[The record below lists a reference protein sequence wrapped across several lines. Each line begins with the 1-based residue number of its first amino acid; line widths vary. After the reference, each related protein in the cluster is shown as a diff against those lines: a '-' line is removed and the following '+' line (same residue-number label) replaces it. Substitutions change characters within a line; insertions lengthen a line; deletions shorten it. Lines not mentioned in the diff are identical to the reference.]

1 MATIGELFV
10 KLNANTSN
18 FDRGMDQAKGK
29 ATRFGSVLGSISKQ
43 VASFMIYDVGKKLV
57 TGFVDAT
64 KAGISYNAML
74 ETSKI
79 SWTNLLNGS
88 ENAANKMIARLE
100 KLAAITPFDYE
111 GVDTFAKKLEMA
123 GLGGK
128 DLEKNIIAV
137 GDAVSAVGGNTE
149 TLNGVAT
156 ALTQISMKGKV
167 SAEEMQQLAERGI
180 PAYKLL
186 AEGMGVTESQLMD
199 LMRDGEVMANEAL
212 PILISQME
220 KAFGGSMAS
229 QVGTFNAGVSTL
241 KDRFKALAGHLSKPL
256 FDKLTEG
263 INKINPILEK
273 LTNSLGSEAGLM
285 GTIRRF
291 APGIEPFVQ
300 TAISIFTTMGETVG
314 VIIQSMTNF
323 WNEHSSWLMPLI
335 TFVWG
340 FISNVILNTITA
352 IGTIVQSGLA
362 VIDGV
367 INFFQNLFKGNFQG
381 CWESIKQIFSNA
393 IAFVISW
400 LQVSFVAKGI
410 SLVKNM
416 ATGIPNL
423 ITGLWNA
430 GKNLFSQGVSACINF
445 IKNLLSG
452 ATSNFNTLRTFG
464 ANAFQA
470 LWSVAKNMMSR
481 LLSSVIS
488 SIRQVPTNVRNFM
501 NQAVNVLKGI
511 NLFSIGKNM
520 IQGLINGI
528 KNMAGNV
535 VGAIGSVVNGAIS
548 KAKKTLGINSP
559 SKLFMQ
565 FGKWTGEGLAIG
577 IDDENNRVSKASKGL
592 ASSVIGGYNAN
603 LRGIKTNSNNNDRQT
618 TSNKLNGNFIIQTV
632 LEGKIVAETIAPI
645 SDVVNG
651 NRLNL
656 SERGLIL

>member
-1 MATIGELFV
+1 
-10 KLNANTSN
+10 
-18 FDRGMDQAKGK
+18 MDQAKGK
-29 ATRFGSVLGSISKQ
+29 ANGFSSTLSTLSKN
-43 VASFMIYDVGKKLV
+43 VASFMVYDVGKKLV
-57 TGFVDAT
+57 DGFINAT
-64 KAGISYNAML
+64 KAGIGYNAML

-111 GVDTFAKKLEMA
+111 GVDAFAKKLEMA

-186 AEGMGVTESQLMD
+186 AEGMGVTEAQLMD
-199 LMRDGEVMANEAL
+199 LMKDGEVMANEAL

-263 INKINPILEK
+263 INKVNPILEK
-273 LTNSLGSEAGLM
+273 LTASLGSEAGFM
-285 GTIRRF
+285 GTIRKF

-340 FISNVILNTITA
+340 FISNVILNTITS

-430 GKNLFSQGVSACINF
+430 GKNLFSQGVSGCINF
-445 IKNLLSG
+445 VKNLLNG

-470 LWSVAKNMMSR
+470 LWSVAKTMMSN
-481 LLSSVIS
+481 LLNSVIS
-488 SIRQVPTNVRNFM
+488 NIRQVPTTISNFM

-535 VGAIGSVVNGAIS
+535 VGAITSVAEGAV
-548 KAKKTLGINSP
+548 KGVRKFLGINSP
-559 SKLFMQ
+559 SKVFMQ

-577 IDDENNRVSKASKGL
+577 IDDENNRVTKASKGL

-603 LRGIKTNSNNNDRQT
+603 LRGIKANSNNSSSNIKSTGDVNVTINSPKALSPYEIKRQFEQAQR
-618 TSNKLNGNFIIQTV
+618 KLALG
-632 LEGKIVAETIAPI
+632 IV
-645 SDVVNG
+645 
-651 NRLNL
+651 
-656 SERGLIL
+656 

>member
-29 ATRFGSVLGSISKQ
+29 ASGFGSVLGSISKQ
-43 VASFMIYDVGKKLV
+43 VASFMVYDVGKKLV

-64 KAGISYNAML
+64 KAGIDYNATL
-74 ETSKI
+74 ETSRIK
-79 SWTNLLNGS
+79 WETLLGTQ
-88 ENAANKMIARLE
+88 EKANKMLKDIE
-100 KLAAITPFDYE
+100 KFAATTPFE
-111 GVDTFAKKLEMA
+111 KMGVDTMATYLHNADIEGQALFNQLTKFGDMA
-123 GLGGK
+123 GAFGIQADSLQEMVRQYSQAK
-128 DLEKNIIAV
+128 QA
-137 GDAVSAVGGNTE
+137 
-149 TLNGVAT
+149 GVAYT
-156 ALTQISMKGKV
+156 EDLNILQ
-167 SAEEMQQLAERGI
+167 ERGI
-180 PAYKLL
+180 PIY
-186 AEGMGVTESQLMD
+186 
-199 LMRDGEVMANEAL
+199 
-212 PILISQME
+212 
-220 KAFGGSMAS
+220 
-229 QVGTFNAGVSTL
+229 
-241 KDRFKALAGHLSKPL
+241 KALAKELNINTADVKKWASDGKISADIYQAALDSLAKGCEGGMSKMSESFTGVKSTIMDTISQITGILSKPI
-256 FDKLTEG
+256 FDKLKDG
-263 INKINPILEK
+263 AVQVRDALDKIV
-273 LTNSLGSEAGLM
+273 NSLSENGLM
-285 GTIRRF
+285 GTIREF

-300 TAISIFTTMGETVG
+300 TAISIFTTMGESVG

-400 LQVSFVAKGI
+400 MQVNFVAKGI

-430 GKNLFSQGVSACINF
+430 GKNLFSQGVSGCINF
-445 IKNLLSG
+445 VKNLLSG

-470 LWSVAKNMMSR
+470 LWSVAKTMMSN
-481 LLSSVIS
+481 LLNSVIS
-488 SIRQVPTNVRNFM
+488 NIRQVPTTISNFM

-535 VGAIGSVVNGAIS
+535 VGAISGVVDGAIS
-548 KAKKTLGINSP
+548 KVKKTLGINSP
-559 SKLFMQ
+559 SKLFTQ

-577 IDDENNRVSKASKGL
+577 IDDENNRVAKASKGL

-603 LRGIKTNSNNNDRQT
+603 LRGIKTNSNNNTENT
-618 TSNKLNGNFIIQTV
+618 TTGS
-632 LEGKIVAETIAPI
+632 
-645 SDVVNG
+645 
-651 NRLNL
+651 
-656 SERGLIL
+656 GLILNIENFNNNREQDIKDLVEEIAFYLKRKNIAIGG

>member
-1 MATIGELFV
+1 
-10 KLNANTSN
+10 
-18 FDRGMDQAKGK
+18 MDQAKGK
-29 ATRFGSVLGSISKQ
+29 ANGFSSTLSTLSKN
-43 VASFMIYDVGKKLV
+43 VASFMVYDVGKKLV
-57 TGFVDAT
+57 DGFINAT
-64 KAGISYNAML
+64 KAGIGYNAML

-111 GVDTFAKKLEMA
+111 GVDAFAKKLEMA

-186 AEGMGVTESQLMD
+186 AEGMGVTEAQLMD
-199 LMRDGEVMANEAL
+199 LMKDGEVMANEAL

-263 INKINPILEK
+263 INKVNPILEK
-273 LTNSLGSEAGLM
+273 LTASLGSEAGFM
-285 GTIRRF
+285 GTIRKF

-340 FISNVILNTITA
+340 FISNVILNTITS

-362 VIDGV
+362 VVDGV
-367 INFFQNLFKGNFQG
+367 INFFQNLFKGNFSG

-400 LQVSFVAKGI
+400 MQVSFVAKGI

-423 ITGLWNA
+423 IKGLWSS

-445 IKNLLSG
+445 VKNLLSG

-577 IDDENNRVSKASKGL
+577 IDDENNRVTKASKGL

-603 LRGIKTNSNNNDRQT
+603 LRGIKTNSNNNDRQA
-618 TSNKLNGNFIIQTV
+618 TSNNLSGNFIIQTV

-645 SDVVNG
+645 SDIING

>member
-1 MATIGELFV
+1 
-10 KLNANTSN
+10 
-18 FDRGMDQAKGK
+18 MDQAKGK
-29 ATRFGSVLGSISKQ
+29 ANGFSSTLSTLSKN
-43 VASFMIYDVGKKLV
+43 VASFMVYDVGKKLV

-186 AEGMGVTESQLMD
+186 AEGMGVTEAQLMD
-199 LMRDGEVMANEAL
+199 LMKDGEVMANEAL

-263 INKINPILEK
+263 INKVNPILEK
-273 LTNSLGSEAGLM
+273 LTASLGSEAGFI

-291 APGIEPFVQ
+291 VPGIEPFVQ
-300 TAISIFTTMGETVG
+300 TAISIFTTMGESVG

-367 INFFQNLFKGNFQG
+367 INFFQNLFKGNFSG

-423 ITGLWNA
+423 IKGLWSS

-445 IKNLLSG
+445 VKNLLSG

-470 LWSVAKNMMSR
+470 LWSVAKTMMSN
-481 LLSSVIS
+481 LLNSVIS
-488 SIRQVPTNVRNFM
+488 NIRQVPTTISNFM

-548 KAKKTLGINSP
+548 KVKKTLGINSP
-559 SKLFMQ
+559 SKLFTQ

-577 IDDENNRVSKASKGL
+577 IDDENNRVTKASKGL

-603 LRGIKTNSNNNDRQT
+603 LRGIKVNTNNNNRST
-618 TSNKLNGNFIIQTV
+618 LENNNPNKATQATAIFNIDGREFMR
-632 LEGKIVAETIAPI
+632 TIAKYK
-645 SDVVNG
+645 DE
-651 NRLNL
+651 LEYYD
-656 SERGLIL
+656 ERNPRFSY

>member
-1 MATIGELFV
+1 
-10 KLNANTSN
+10 
-18 FDRGMDQAKGK
+18 
-29 ATRFGSVLGSISKQ
+29 
-43 VASFMIYDVGKKLV
+43 
-57 TGFVDAT
+57 
-64 KAGISYNAML
+64 
-74 ETSKI
+74 
-79 SWTNLLNGS
+79 
-88 ENAANKMIARLE
+88 
-100 KLAAITPFDYE
+100 
-111 GVDTFAKKLEMA
+111 
-123 GLGGK
+123 
-128 DLEKNIIAV
+128 
-137 GDAVSAVGGNTE
+137 
-149 TLNGVAT
+149 
-156 ALTQISMKGKV
+156 MKGKV

-186 AEGMGVTESQLMD
+186 AEGMGVTEAQLMD
-199 LMRDGEVMANEAL
+199 LMKDGEVMANEAL

-263 INKINPILEK
+263 INKVNPILEK
-273 LTNSLGSEAGLM
+273 LTASLGSEAGFM
-285 GTIRRF
+285 GTIRKF

-340 FISNVILNTITA
+340 FISNVILNTITS

-362 VIDGV
+362 VVDGV
-367 INFFQNLFKGNFQG
+367 INFFQNLFKGNFSG

-400 LQVSFVAKGI
+400 MQVSFVAKGI

-423 ITGLWNA
+423 IKGLWSS

-445 IKNLLSG
+445 VKNLLSG

-577 IDDENNRVSKASKGL
+577 IDDENNRVTKASKGL

-603 LRGIKTNSNNNDRQT
+603 LRGIKTNSNNNDRQA
-618 TSNKLNGNFIIQTV
+618 TSNNLSGNFIIQTV

-645 SDVVNG
+645 SDIING

>member
-1 MATIGELFV
+1 ME
-10 KLNANTSN
+10 
-18 FDRGMDQAKGK
+18 QAKNK
-29 ATRFGSVLGSISKQ
+29 ANGFGGVLSTLSKN
-43 VASFMIYDVGKKLV
+43 VASFMVYDVGKKLV
-57 TGFVDAT
+57 TGFIDAT
-64 KAGISYNAML
+64 KAGIGYNAML

-88 ENAANKMIARLE
+88 EKAASQMISRLE

-111 GVDTFAKKLEMA
+111 GVDKFAKKLELA

-128 DLEKNIIAV
+128 DLEKNIMAV
-137 GDAVSAVGGNTE
+137 GDAVSAVGGTSE
-149 TLNGVAT
+149 TLDGVAT

-180 PAYKLL
+180 PAYQLL
-186 AEGMGVTESQLMD
+186 AEGMGVTEAELMK
-199 LMRDGEVMANEAL
+199 LMQSGNVMSNEAL

-229 QVGTFNAGVSTL
+229 QVGTFNAGMSTFQ
-241 KDRFKALAGHLSKPL
+241 DRIKAVAGHLSKPL

-273 LTNSLGSEAGLM
+273 LTESLSENGLM
-285 GTIRRF
+285 GTIREF

-335 TFVWG
+335 SFVWG

-400 LQVSFVAKGI
+400 MQVSFVTKGI

-423 ITGLWNA
+423 IKGLWSS

-445 IKNLLSG
+445 VKNLLSG

-481 LLSSVIS
+481 LLSSVVS
-488 SIRQVPTNVRNFM
+488 SIRQVPTNFKNFM
-501 NQAVNVLKGI
+501 NQAVNVLRRI

-535 VGAIGSVVNGAIS
+535 VGAIGSVVKGGIDA
-548 KAKKTLGINSP
+548 AKKKLGINSP
-559 SKLFMQ
+559 SKLFKQ

-577 IDDENNRVSKASKGL
+577 IDDENNRVTKASKGL

-603 LRGIKTNSNNNDRQT
+603 LRGIKTNLNSNSQQSLSNN
-618 TSNKLNGNFIIQTV
+618 SINGNIVVKTV
-632 LEGKIVAETIAPI
+632 LDGKIVAETIAPL
-645 SDVVNG
+645 SDIING
-651 NRLNL
+651 DRLNL
-656 SERGLIL
+656 SERGLAL

>member
-29 ATRFGSVLGSISKQ
+29 ASGFGSVLGSISKQ
-43 VASFMIYDVGKKLV
+43 VASFMVYDVGKKLV
-57 TGFVDAT
+57 TGFLDAT
-64 KAGISYNAML
+64 KAGIDYNATL
-74 ETSKI
+74 ETSRIK
-79 SWTNLLNGS
+79 WETLLGTQ
-88 ENAANKMIARLE
+88 EKANKMLKDIEKFAATTPFEKIGVDKMAGFLHNAGFEGE
-100 KLAAITPFDYE
+100 KLFDQLTKF
-111 GVDTFAKKLEMA
+111 GDIAGAFDVQSDSLQEM
-123 GLGGK
+123 
-128 DLEKNIIAV
+128 V
-137 GDAVSAVGGNTE
+137 R
-149 TLNGVAT
+149 
-156 ALTQISMKGKV
+156 Q
-167 SAEEMQQLAERGI
+167 
-180 PAYKLL
+180 Y
-186 AEGMGVTESQLMD
+186 
-199 LMRDGEVMANEAL
+199 
-212 PILISQME
+212 
-220 KAFGGSMAS
+220 S
-229 QVGTFNAGVSTL
+229 QVQNAGVAYTEDLNILEDRSIPIMKNIAAVMGVPADSIRKLASEGKISADIYNQALDRIAKSSEGGMSKLSESFNGIKSTIS
-241 KDRFKALAGHLSKPL
+241 DTIGQISGILAKPI
-256 FDKLTEG
+256 FDKLKEG
-263 INKINPILEK
+263 AVQVRDVLDKIAE
-273 LTNSLGSEAGLM
+273 SLGSEAGFM
-285 GTIRRF
+285 GTIQRF

-300 TAISIFTTMGETVG
+300 TAISIFTTMGESVG

-400 LQVSFVAKGI
+400 MQVNFVAKGI

-445 IKNLLSG
+445 VKNLLSG

-470 LWSVAKNMMSR
+470 LWSVAKTMMSN
-481 LLSSVIS
+481 LLNSVIS
-488 SIRQVPTNVRNFM
+488 NIRQVPTTISNFM

-535 VGAIGSVVNGAIS
+535 VGAITSVAEGAV
-548 KAKKTLGINSP
+548 KGVRKFLGINSP
-559 SKLFMQ
+559 SKVFMQ

-577 IDDENNRVSKASKGL
+577 IDDENNRVAKASKGL

-603 LRGIKTNSNNNDRQT
+603 LRGIKTNSNNNT
-618 TSNKLNGNFIIQTV
+618 HVV
-632 LEGKIVAETIAPI
+632 LEPKPEQVPI
-645 SDVVNG
+645 IINIDGRKVFEVMSPYMGRAV
-651 NRLNL
+651 
-656 SERGLIL
+656 RGL

>member
-1 MATIGELFV
+1 M
-10 KLNANTSN
+10 
-18 FDRGMDQAKGK
+18 QAD
-29 ATRFGSVLGSISKQ
+29 SLQ
-43 VASFMIYDVGKKLV
+43 
-57 TGFVDAT
+57 
-64 KAGISYNAML
+64 
-74 ETSKI
+74 
-79 SWTNLLNGS
+79 
-88 ENAANKMIARLE
+88 
-100 KLAAITPFDYE
+100 
-111 GVDTFAKKLEMA
+111 EM
-123 GLGGK
+123 
-128 DLEKNIIAV
+128 V
-137 GDAVSAVGGNTE
+137 R
-149 TLNGVAT
+149 
-156 ALTQISMKGKV
+156 Q
-167 SAEEMQQLAERGI
+167 
-180 PAYKLL
+180 Y
-186 AEGMGVTESQLMD
+186 
-199 LMRDGEVMANEAL
+199 
-212 PILISQME
+212 
-220 KAFGGSMAS
+220 S
-229 QVGTFNAGVSTL
+229 QVQNAGVAYTEDLNILEDRSIPIMKNIAAVMGVPADSIRKLASEGKISADIYNQALDRIAKSSEGGMSKLSESFNGIKSTIS
-241 KDRFKALAGHLSKPL
+241 DTIGQISGILAKPI
-256 FDKLTEG
+256 FDKLKEG
-263 INKINPILEK
+263 AVQVRDVLDKIAE
-273 LTNSLGSEAGLM
+273 SLGSEAGFM
-285 GTIRRF
+285 GTIQRF

-300 TAISIFTTMGETVG
+300 TAISIFTTMGESVG

-340 FISNVILNTITA
+340 FVSNVILNTITA

-400 LQVSFVAKGI
+400 MQVSFVAKGI

-423 ITGLWNA
+423 IKGLWTS

-445 IKNLLSG
+445 VKNLLSG

-470 LWSVAKNMMSR
+470 LWSVAKTMMSN
-481 LLSSVIS
+481 LLNSVIS
-488 SIRQVPTNVRNFM
+488 NIRQVPTTISNFM

-559 SKLFMQ
+559 SKLFTQ

-577 IDDENNRVSKASKGL
+577 IDDERENVKKASSRLSDNTINGYYAQLK
-592 ASSVIGGYNAN
+592 SIRSIGTDIN
-603 LRGIKTNSNNNDRQT
+603 IKSRLNNSNISSPGLSNDAMA
-618 TSNKLNGNFIIQTV
+618 IINA
-632 LEGKIVAETIAPI
+632 LEKTIEKIATMKHDI
-645 SDVVNG
+645 
-651 NRLNL
+651 RLDGRTLVGEIVEDMEYEMGHRL
-656 SERGLIL
+656 SRSMRWVGR